1 MTVYH
6 TWFTDQESPGVPIAL
21 YASGTT
27 TLLDLS
33 TGYSA
38 TVQLV
43 RPSITGALAPFLVV
57 TQSASLTLY
66 DGVGEDY
73 NLTIDQWASAT
84 LTAVSTDL
92 STTLG
97 KAGFTYEVRPYIR
110 RTTGSLDE
118 VPTSHDKLYVR
129 FELAAAA

>member
-1 MTVYH
+1 MSVYH
-6 TWFTDQESPGVPIAL
+6 TWLTDQESPGIPFAL

-33 TGYSA
+33 TGYTV

-43 RPSITGALAPFLVV
+43 RPSIVGALAPFLVV
-57 TQSASLTLY
+57 TQTASLTLY

-84 LTAVSTDL
+84 LTAISTDL
-92 STTLG
+92 TTTLG
-97 KAGFTYEVRPYIR
+97 KSGATYEVRPYVR

-118 VPTSHDKLYVR
+118 VPTSHEPLFVR
-129 FELAAAA
+129 FELAAA